1 MSPLDNLRM
10 YYWFCSQAKDRKR
23 VGAASAAKRNTSCC
37 HVDGRY
43 SNEDGDAAAGDAAAG
58 DAAAGDV
65 AHAMEREE
73 CSYLVE
79 KGKYLVEEGRYLVEE
94 GRDLAEEGRDLAE
107 EGRYLAE
114 EGRYLAEEGRYLMN
128 HQVNFLGNFT
138 ALDKKVPKLNKH
150 S

>member
-58 DAAAGDV
+58 DV

-79 KGKYLVEEGRYLVEE
+79 KGKYLVEEGRYL
-94 GRDLAEEGRDLAE
+94 
-107 EGRYLAE
+107 
-114 EGRYLAEEGRYLMN
+114 AEEGRYLMN
-128 HQVNFLGNFT
+128 HQVNFLGNFI
-138 ALDKKVPKLNKH
+138 ALDKKVSINSINIPE
-150 S
+150 